1 MNGWTIPILTSATV
15 LLLASCAAQIRP
27 AAPDLP
33 RGSLG
38 EPPPS
43 TVPMQLTVPV
53 KPLLDAAE
61 KDVPPSLSAR
71 EYLEF
76 FGTGGP
82 KPPSCGVG
90 CGYDIN
96 RSALAFASSANE
108 IATTLPLSYWLSCNK
123 RIACKGRLVSGSCGK
138 DEPRRRVTESFS
150 TRIDLL
156 PNWDASA
163 TTRNTGIAAP
173 DQCSLGRLGVMDV
186 TDKLV
191 AGFGGVGNALNGQL
205 NRGLTQVRSK
215 AEAGWRVLASPIELD
230 AQTRLEIKPERV
242 SISSMQTSTSSLQVT
257 AAVTAHPRVE
267 GASQAPAA
275 VGSLPNAGSEAPAS
289 PRFAIY
295 LPVKMDYATVE
306 AQLKNRLKFS
316 SGGAQYP
323 TRKHYVRLTDVL
335 LEANGQKALFKLSFT
350 GIAEGYL
357 FLIGTPAFDAESK
370 SLSFPDLAY
379 SPESKQA
386 LLESLEGLNRDAV
399 LQDLRARLVIDLT
412 DYPDTAEAKLLDAL
426 NRRYGN
432 VQLAGTLSAPT
443 FVALFCDPK
452 SGQFVTHLALDGA
465 VTATVQ

>member
-1 MNGWTIPILTSATV
+1 
-15 LLLASCAAQIRP
+15 
-27 AAPDLP
+27 
-33 RGSLG
+33 
-38 EPPPS
+38 
-43 TVPMQLTVPV
+43 MQLSVPV
-53 KPLLDAAE
+53 KPLLDAVE
-61 KDVPPSLSAR
+61 KDVPTSSSAR
-71 EYLEF
+71 EYVEF

-90 CGYDIN
+90 CGYDVT

-108 IATTLPLSYWLSCNK
+108 IATSMPLSYWLSCNK
-123 RIACKGRLVSGSCGK
+123 RIPCKGKLVSGSCGK

-156 PNWDASA
+156 PNWDVSA
-163 TTRNTGIAAP
+163 ATRGTGIAAP
-173 DQCSLGRLGVMDV
+173 DQCSLGRLGAMDV

-191 AGFGGVGNALNGQL
+191 ARFGGVGSSLDKELNQ
-205 NRGLTQVRSK
+205 GLTQVRSK
-215 AEAGWRVLASPIELD
+215 AEAGWRALANPIEVD
-230 AQTRLEIKPERV
+230 AQTRLEIKPEKV
-242 SISSMQTSTSSLQVT
+242 SISSMQTSTNSLQVT

-267 GASQAPAA
+267 GASQASAT
-275 VGSLPNAGSEAPAS
+275 VGPLPNAGSDPAAT

-295 LPVKMDYATVE
+295 LPVKMDYAAVE

-316 SGGAQYP
+316 SGGVQYP

-335 LEANGQKALFKLSFT
+335 LEANGEKALFKLSFT

-357 FLIGTPAFDAESK
+357 FLVGTPVFDAEGK
-370 SLSFPDLAY
+370 SLSFPDLDY

-386 LLESLEGLNRDAV
+386 LVESLEGLNRDAV

-412 DYPDTAEAKLLDAL
+412 DYPDTAEAKLLEAL

-443 FVALFCDPK
+443 FVAMFCDPK
-452 SGQFVTHLALDGA
+452 SGQFVTHLALDGSL
-465 VTATVQ
+465 TATVQ

>member
-1 MNGWTIPILTSATV
+1 
-15 LLLASCAAQIRP
+15 
-27 AAPDLP
+27 
-33 RGSLG
+33 
-38 EPPPS
+38 
-43 TVPMQLTVPV
+43 
-53 KPLLDAAE
+53 
-61 KDVPPSLSAR
+61 
-71 EYLEF
+71 
-76 FGTGGP
+76 
-82 KPPSCGVG
+82 
-90 CGYDIN
+90 
-96 RSALAFASSANE
+96 
-108 IATTLPLSYWLSCNK
+108 
-123 RIACKGRLVSGSCGK
+123 
-138 DEPRRRVTESFS
+138 
-150 TRIDLL
+150 
-156 PNWDASA
+156 
-163 TTRNTGIAAP
+163 
-173 DQCSLGRLGVMDV
+173 MDV

-242 SISSMQTSTSSLQVT
+242 SISSMQTSTSGLQVT

-323 TRKHYVRLTDVL
+323 TRKHYVRLTDVS
-335 LEANGQKALFKLSFT
+335 LEASGQKALFKLSFT